1 MIALSY
7 TERIQA
13 LKAWMG
19 KAVHVVIDRPV
30 GYQHGKITYPINY
43 GYIPEVMG
51 GDGEE
56 QDAYIL
62 GISEP
67 VAEFDGVVIGAVHRK
82 NDCEDK
88 LIVAPAG
95 VQYRQEQIAEAVH
108 FQEQYFD
115 TCIF

>member
-1 MIALSY
+1 MIALPD
-7 TERIQA
+7 TQRIQA
-13 LKAWMG
+13 LKAWIG
-19 KAVHVVIDRPV
+19 KPVHVVIDRPV

-62 GISEP
+62 GVSEP
-67 VAEFDGVVIGAVHRK
+67 VAEFDGIVIGAVHRK